1 MQITCIPALW
11 CASCCCCCCCCL
23 FFFPY
28 RLRLPLCGW
37 SHWTS
42 QRKSREYTDAAVA
55 LLASHSLLSN
65 SQLHNNRTW
74 KNIKGKSDSSSSGLL
89 FFWGFSFIFGFSRSS
104 LFTWF
109 HLPSPS
115 CIDSYRAHARRHI
128 SNYNRYAYVFHF
140 LSLAC
145 CFSVLWLALIR
156 PSASLFSRRLFNLLY
171 IIIHLCAYIQ
181 FVSAI
186 CCRYITDWRS
196 VSIPWKAPEG
206 RYSKGF
212 IFLRNMELNIEFI
225 TGEKETTKWL
235 RGVKCRTKKE
245 RKKGL
250 EYTYY
255 VHAVERWKD

>member
-1 MQITCIPALW
+1 MFSFWRSFFLFSFSLW
-11 CASCCCCCCCCL
+11 
-23 FFFPY
+23 
-28 RLRLPLCGW
+28 PLIGVIGKVIW
-37 SHWTS
+37 MVGSPP
-42 QRKSREYTDAAVA
+42 
-55 LLASHSLLSN
+55 LLAGGASKHWIQLCKSHAFLPCDALAAAAAAAAAYFSFPIDCVC
-65 SQLHNNRTW
+65 RCAVDR
-74 KNIKGKSDSSSSGLL
+74 IEPAKGKVESIQTQQWLCWQATRFSQIHNYTTIELEKTSKANQIRVAAASYSFGV
-89 FFWGFSFIFGFSRSS
+89 FSFIFGFSRSS

-206 RYSKGF
+206 RY
-212 IFLRNMELNIEFI
+212 IQ
-225 TGEKETTKWL
+225 
-235 RGVKCRTKKE
+235 
-245 RKKGL
+245 
-250 EYTYY
+250 
-255 VHAVERWKD
+255 KDLFF